1 MGGTTVFHKYLPGD
15 TRERIKD
22 LLSEAKM
29 NQEELADRLGISG
42 SSLNRYI
49 SGQTEK
55 LSTDNIVAM
64 AKIFHVSTD
73 FLLCLTD
80 IPFKTNYDIENL
92 GLSVDAAKMLLKKEY
107 DMDTLNILLTQ
118 PDFVL
123 MVRQLTNLRQGTMEA
138 GVESMNQMIA
148 STVAL
153 LTEYAGAYPS
163 DRNAA
168 KQAILEIQGQQ
179 QPEYQVETAA
189 LEATLHRIIDDFKAG
204 AEDYL
209 DHTRKLTSNIMDRL
223 ISHIKKNLKDPM
235 KLRGI
240 TPEIIVDQIMRD
252 TAKVEMSDETRE
264 KFHAGLLAVFEE
276 AKHFSA

>member
-1 MGGTTVFHKYLPGD
+1 MLHKYLPGD

-22 LLSEAKM
+22 LLSEHGIT
-29 NQEELADRLGISG
+29 QEELADKLGISG

-55 LSTDNIVAM
+55 LSTENIVAM
-64 AKIFHVSTD
+64 AKIFNVSTD

-80 IPFKTNYDIENL
+80 IPFKTNYDIEKL
-92 GLSVDAAKMLLKKEY
+92 GLSVDAAKKLLKKEY

-118 PDFVL
+118 PDFML

-138 GVESMNQMIA
+138 GVEGINQMIA

-153 LTEYAGAYPS
+153 LNEYAAAYPS

-168 KQAILEIQGQQ
+168 KQVILEIQGQQ

-204 AEDYL
+204 AEEYI
-209 DHTRKLTSNIMDRL
+209 DHTRKLTSNIMERL
-223 ISHIKKNLKDPM
+223 ISSIKKNLKDPM
-235 KLRGI
+235 KLRGV
-240 TPEIIVDQIMRD
+240 TPEIMVNQILRD
-252 TAKVEMSDETRE
+252 TEKFEMSDETKE
-264 KFHAGLLAVFEE
+264 KFRAGLLAMFEE

>member
-1 MGGTTVFHKYLPGD
+1 
-15 TRERIKD
+15 
-22 LLSEAKM
+22 
-29 NQEELADRLGISG
+29 
-42 SSLNRYI
+42 
-49 SGQTEK
+49 
-55 LSTDNIVAM
+55 M

-80 IPFKTNYDIENL
+80 IPFKTNYDIEHL
-92 GLSVDAAKMLLKKEY
+92 GLSVGAAKMLLKKEY

-138 GVESMNQMIA
+138 GVECMNQMIA
-148 STVAL
+148 STLAL

-179 QPEYQVETAA
+179 QPEYQVETAV

-209 DHTRKLTSNIMDRL
+209 DHTRKLTSNIMERL

-252 TAKVEMSDETRE
+252 TAKVEMSDAARE
-264 KFHAGLLAVFEE
+264 QFHSGLLVLFEE

>member
-1 MGGTTVFHKYLPGD
+1 MLHKYLPGD

-22 LLSEAKM
+22 LLSEHGIT
-29 NQEELADRLGISG
+29 QEELADKLGISG

-55 LSTDNIVAM
+55 LSTENIVAM
-64 AKIFHVSTD
+64 AKIFNVSTD

-80 IPFKTNYDIENL
+80 IPFKTNYDIEKL
-92 GLSVDAAKMLLKKEY
+92 GLSVDAAKKLLKKEY

-138 GVESMNQMIA
+138 GVEGINQMIV

-153 LTEYAGAYPS
+153 LNEYAAAYPS

-168 KQAILEIQGQQ
+168 KQVILEIQGQQ

-204 AEDYL
+204 AEEYI
-209 DHTRKLTSNIMDRL
+209 DHTRKLTSNIMERL
-223 ISHIKKNLKDPM
+223 ISSIKKNLKDPM
-235 KLRGI
+235 KLRGV
-240 TPEIIVDQIMRD
+240 TPEIMVNQILRD
-252 TAKVEMSDETRE
+252 TEKFEMSDETKE
-264 KFHAGLLAVFEE
+264 KFRAGLLAMFEE

>member
-29 NQEELADRLGISG
+29 NQEELAEKLGISG

-80 IPFKTNYDIENL
+80 IPFKTNYDIEHL

-138 GVESMNQMIA
+138 GVEGMNQMIA

-168 KQAILEIQGQQ
+168 SVRGFRRNEYAGFQFPEAAGQARWHDEGDILGGRSRIHQIPAGFFPPADYQCSEGQ
-179 QPEYQVETAA
+179 
-189 LEATLHRIIDDFKAG
+189 
-204 AEDYL
+204 
-209 DHTRKLTSNIMDRL
+209 
-223 ISHIKKNLKDPM
+223 
-235 KLRGI
+235 
-240 TPEIIVDQIMRD
+240 
-252 TAKVEMSDETRE
+252 
-264 KFHAGLLAVFEE
+264 
-276 AKHFSA
+276 SAHSY

>member
-1 MGGTTVFHKYLPGD
+1 MLHKYLPGD

-22 LLSEAKM
+22 LLSEHGIT
-29 NQEELADRLGISG
+29 QEELADKLGISG

-64 AKIFHVSTD
+64 SKIFHVSAD

-80 IPFKTNYDIENL
+80 IPFKTNYDIEHL
-92 GLSVDAAKMLLKKEY
+92 GLSVGTAKMLLKKEY

-123 MVRQLTNLRQGTMEA
+123 MVRQLTSLRQGTMEA
-138 GVESMNQMIA
+138 GVEGMNQMIA
-148 STVAL
+148 STLAL
-153 LTEYAGAYPS
+153 LTEYARAYPS

-179 QPEYQVETAA
+179 QTEYQVETTA
-189 LEATLHRIIDDFKAG
+189 LEATLHRIINDFKAG

-209 DHTRKLTSNIMDRL
+209 DHTRKLTSNIMERL

-252 TAKVEMSDETRE
+252 TAKVEMSDAARE
-264 KFHAGLLAVFEE
+264 QFHSGLLVLFEE

>member
-1 MGGTTVFHKYLPGD
+1 MLHKYMPGD

-29 NQEELADRLGISG
+29 NQEELAEKLGISG

-80 IPFKTNYDIENL
+80 IPFKTNYDIEHL
-92 GLSVDAAKMLLKKEY
+92 GLSVGAAKMLLKKEY

-138 GVESMNQMIA
+138 GVECMNQMIA
-148 STVAL
+148 STLAL
-153 LTEYAGAYPS
+153 LTEYPGAYPT

-179 QPEYQVETAA
+179 QLEYQVETAA

-264 KFHAGLLAVFEE
+264 KFQTGLLAMFEE

>member
-1 MGGTTVFHKYLPGD
+1 MLHKYLPGD

-22 LLSEAKM
+22 LLSEHGIT
-29 NQEELADRLGISG
+29 QEELADKLGISG

-55 LSTDNIVAM
+55 LSTENIVAM
-64 AKIFHVSTD
+64 AKIFNVSTD

-80 IPFKTNYDIENL
+80 IPFKTNYDIEKL
-92 GLSVDAAKMLLKKEY
+92 GLSVDAAKKLLKKEY

-118 PDFVL
+118 PDFML

-138 GVESMNQMIA
+138 GVEGINQMIA

-153 LTEYAGAYPS
+153 LNEYAEAYPS

-168 KQAILEIQGQQ
+168 KQVILEIQGQQ

-204 AEDYL
+204 AEEYI
-209 DHTRKLTSNIMDRL
+209 DHTRKLTSNIMERL
-223 ISHIKKNLKDPM
+223 ISSIKKNLKDPM
-235 KLRGI
+235 KLRGV
-240 TPEIIVDQIMRD
+240 TPEIMVNQILRD
-252 TAKVEMSDETRE
+252 TEKFEMSDETKE
-264 KFHAGLLAVFEE
+264 KFRAGLLAMFEE

>member
-1 MGGTTVFHKYLPGD
+1 MLHKYLPGD

-22 LLSEAKM
+22 LLSEHGIT
-29 NQEELADRLGISG
+29 QEELADKLGISG

-55 LSTDNIVAM
+55 LSTENIVAM
-64 AKIFHVSTD
+64 AKIFNVSTD

-80 IPFKTNYDIENL
+80 IPFKTNYDIEKL
-92 GLSVDAAKMLLKKEY
+92 GLSVDAAKKLLKKEY

-138 GVESMNQMIA
+138 GVEGINQMIA

-153 LTEYAGAYPS
+153 LNEYAAAYPS

-168 KQAILEIQGQQ
+168 KQVILEIQGQQ

-204 AEDYL
+204 AEEYI
-209 DHTRKLTSNIMDRL
+209 DHTRKLTSNIMERL
-223 ISHIKKNLKDPM
+223 ISSIKKNLKDPM
-235 KLRGI
+235 KLRGV
-240 TPEIIVDQIMRD
+240 TPEIMVNQILRD
-252 TAKVEMSDETRE
+252 TEKFEMSDETKE
-264 KFHAGLLAVFEE
+264 KFRAGLLAMFEE

>member
-1 MGGTTVFHKYLPGD
+1 MLHKYLPGD

-22 LLSEAKM
+22 LLSEHGIT
-29 NQEELADRLGISG
+29 QEELADKLGISG

-55 LSTDNIVAM
+55 LSTENIVAM
-64 AKIFHVSTD
+64 AKIFNVSTD

-80 IPFKTNYDIENL
+80 IPFKTNYDIEKL
-92 GLSVDAAKMLLKKEY
+92 GLSVDAAKKLLKKEY

-118 PDFVL
+118 PDFML

-138 GVESMNQMIA
+138 GVEGINQMIA

-153 LTEYAGAYPS
+153 LNEYAAAYPS

-168 KQAILEIQGQQ
+168 KQVILEIQGQQ

-204 AEDYL
+204 AEEYI
-209 DHTRKLTSNIMDRL
+209 DHTRKLTSNIMERL
-223 ISHIKKNLKDPM
+223 ISSIKKNLKDPM
-235 KLRGI
+235 KLRGV
-240 TPEIIVDQIMRD
+240 TPEIMVNQILRD
-252 TAKVEMSDETRE
+252 TEKFEMSDETKE
-264 KFHAGLLAVFEE
+264 KFRAGLLVLFEE
-276 AKHFSA
+276 AKHFSAS